1 MATVKS
7 NDTLLSRLMPFG
19 LLGQTKPQHFRDM
32 LGVLWENR
40 KELPYA
46 WNVLNHGVCD
56 GCSLGPYGLRDNVLD
71 GVHLCMS
78 RLKLLNLNTMAALE
92 LSVMNDVNRL
102 RGMEPEQLRSLGR
115 LSHPMMRR
123 KGERGFLRITWDEA
137 LDLVCKAIHNTA
149 PHEMSFLATSRGLTN
164 EVYYVFQKLA
174 RVLGTN
180 NVDLCSRQCHAAS
193 VSGLKST
200 LGYGAPTCS
209 LADFIGTDLLVIFGS
224 DLATNQPVTTKYMH
238 YAKKAGT
245 RIVVVDPMR
254 EYGAERYGVPSLASS
269 AVFGTKLLDDFFQV
283 GVGGDI
289 AFINGVLK
297 TLIANDQ
304 LNRKFI
310 DKHTALFAELRAA
323 LDQQTWE
330 TLEQRSGLSR
340 ADMQRFAALYGQA
353 RTAVIVYSMGLTQHE
368 FGGDNVKAV
377 VNLALAR
384 GMLGREKCGIMPI
397 RGHSGVQGG
406 GECGAEPD
414 KFPGGFSVH
423 HDTARR
429 FSNLWHHPVPSNP
442 GLKGRRMIEAAHNGA
457 IKFLYSIGGNLL
469 EIMTDPKYLAEALG
483 QIPIRVHQ
491 DIVLNTS
498 MLLDAEE
505 SVIILP
511 GQTRY
516 EQRTGG
522 TSTSTERRIRFTPE
536 ISGHKI
542 GQTRPE
548 WEIPT
553 LIGRKS
559 MPNGDKLFP
568 FNDTQAIREEM
579 SRIMPIYQGIE
590 KLTKEGDQLQW
601 GGPQLYSEGF
611 TMMPANRAVFT
622 ALEPPAVGSRQPN
635 GE

>member
-1 MATVKS
+1 MPKVKS
-7 NDTLLSRLMPFG
+7 NDTWLSRVVPLVS
-19 LLGQTKPQHFRDM
+19 QSKPRRYRDM
-32 LGVLWENR
+32 LGVVWENR

-56 GCSLGPYGLRDNVLD
+56 GCSLGPYGLRDNVID

-78 RLKLLNLNTMAALE
+78 RLKLLKLNTMAALD
-92 LSVMNDVNRL
+92 LSVMNDIRRL
-102 RGMEPEQLRSLGR
+102 RSMQPEQLRSLGR
-115 LSHPMMRR
+115 LSHPMLRR
-123 KGERGFLRITWDEA
+123 KGESGLLRISWENA
-137 LDLVCKAIHNTA
+137 LDIVCKSIHDTA
-149 PHEMSFLATSRGLTN
+149 PHQMSFFATSRGLTN

-180 NVDLCSRQCHAAS
+180 NVDLCSRLCHAAS

-209 LADFIGTDLLVIFGS
+209 LSDFIGTDLLVIFGS
-224 DLATNQPVTTKYMH
+224 DLTNNQPVTAKYMH
-238 YAKKAGT
+238 FAKKAGT
-245 RIVVVDPMR
+245 RIVVVNPLR
-254 EYGAERYGVPSLASS
+254 EYGLERYWAPSVVSGAL
-269 AVFGTKLLDDFFQV
+269 FGTKLMDDFFQV
-283 GVGGDI
+283 QVGGEI

-304 LNRKFI
+304 LDRKFI
-310 DKHTALFAELRAA
+310 DKHTACFGELKDA
-323 LDQQTWE
+323 LENQSWE
-330 TLEQRSGLSR
+330 MLEQRSGLAR
-340 ADMQRFAALYGQA
+340 ADMQRFAALYGSA
-353 RTAVIVYSMGLTQHE
+353 RSAVIVYSMGLTQQE
-368 FGGDNVKAV
+368 FGADNVKAI

-384 GMLGREKCGIMPI
+384 SMLGRAKCGIMPI
-397 RGHSGVQGG
+397 RGHSGAQGG

-414 KFPGGFSVH
+414 KFPGGFSVND
-423 HDTARR
+423 DTARR

-442 GLKGRRMIEAAHNGA
+442 GLKTPQMIQAAYQSE
-457 IKFLYSIGGNLL
+457 IKFLYSIGGDLL
-469 EIMTDPKYLAEALG
+469 EIMPDTNFVAEALNRV
-483 QIPIRVHQ
+483 PVRVHQ
-491 DIVLNTS
+491 DVVLNAS

-505 SVIILP
+505 AVLILP

-536 ISGHKI
+536 IPGHKI
-542 GQTRPE
+542 GETLPE
-548 WEIPT
+548 WEIPA

-568 FNDTQAIREEM
+568 FTDTQAIREEI
-579 SRIMPIYQGIE
+579 SRVMPIYQGIE

-611 TMMPANRAVFT
+611 TMMPANRAIFT
-622 ALEPPAVGSRQPN
+622 SLEPPDNRR
-635 GE
+635 